1 MAKNSFIHDMLV
13 KMDSRLDDMA
23 ETLIRHDENLKTH
36 MRRSDANEAAVEE
49 LKKEMVQLQKVR
61 DKWTFIKQVGGYL
74 LAFAAFCYYVSK
86 TFWP

>member
-23 ETLIRHDENLKTH
+23 ETLVRHDENLKTH
-36 MRRSDANEAAVEE
+36 MSRSLKNEEAVES
-49 LKKEMVQLQKVR
+49 LKSEITELQKSR
-61 DKWTFIKQVGGYL
+61 QFWTVLKQLGGYI
-74 LAFAAFCYYVSK
+74 LAFAAFCYYVSR